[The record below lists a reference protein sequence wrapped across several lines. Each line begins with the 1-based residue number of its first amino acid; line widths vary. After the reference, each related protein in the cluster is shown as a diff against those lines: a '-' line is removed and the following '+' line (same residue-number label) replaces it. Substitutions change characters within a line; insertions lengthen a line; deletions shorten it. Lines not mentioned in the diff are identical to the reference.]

1 MSRHSSSLAAAVLAA
16 VTFASSFGAPVP
28 AAAQEFGFGFADTA
42 NAAEAQETEAPAVE
56 SGGQESPG
64 FGFITDATA
73 SGSAVSASGAA
84 PGTRVGGGVEFAA
97 SAFFAEFD
105 DPADASLA
113 NGSTGRLDFE
123 AKGGRAEAAF
133 KLKISEAILSEN
145 PSKLID
151 EAYVRLFIG
160 PAAVEGGLLKVVWG
174 KADSQSVLDV
184 LNPLDLTDLSITDNL
199 ERKIGQPMLRAS
211 ASIGL
216 SSKIDAAFIPYF
228 TPNSVAWEGRWMP
241 AQIGSYKKLLG
252 IAALEDA
259 EGKIDFPDTET
270 LEYAQGGFRFT
281 TTVGSVDLGAQYFCG
296 LLPTMAVSPK
306 DVKAYL
312 TAAAYHAQNPAYPEP
327 SPIPVSYDRYHQ
339 AGADAA
345 AELFGL
351 NWRAE
356 TGLNLTGDLGGD
368 DPDVYNPQLVWNLG
382 FDRDLFSGI
391 SLNLQGSGG
400 VRLFNSGV
408 EDNGAL
414 DLEDGTEATKT
425 KITAYLTQKLFKDTV
440 EWKIAGIWGVED
452 GDFFIFP
459 NIGYILDDARI
470 DLALGLFGGNDEG
483 ELGQFADASYLKL
496 TLSYSF

>member
-1 MSRHSSSLAAAVLAA
+1 
-16 VTFASSFGAPVP
+16 
-28 AAAQEFGFGFADTA
+28 
-42 NAAEAQETEAPAVE
+42 
-56 SGGQESPG
+56 
-64 FGFITDATA
+64 
-73 SGSAVSASGAA
+73 
-84 PGTRVGGGVEFAA
+84 VGGGVEFAA

-368 DPDVYNPQLVWNLG
+368 DPDVYNPSWSG
-382 FDRDLFSGI
+382 TSASTGI
-391 SLNLQGSGG
+391 SSPASASTSRAPAAFVFSTAEWRTMGPWTLRTERRRPRPRSPPTSPRSSSRIRWSGRSRGSGAW
-400 VRLFNSGV
+400 R
-408 EDNGAL
+408 
-414 DLEDGTEATKT
+414 TETFLSSRTSATSWT
-425 KITAYLTQKLFKDTV
+425 TPGST
-440 EWKIAGIWGVED
+440 WPW
-452 GDFFIFP
+452 
-459 NIGYILDDARI
+459 
-470 DLALGLFGGNDEG
+470 
-483 ELGQFADASYLKL
+483 ASSEE
-496 TLSYSF
+496 TTRASSASSPTRATSSSP